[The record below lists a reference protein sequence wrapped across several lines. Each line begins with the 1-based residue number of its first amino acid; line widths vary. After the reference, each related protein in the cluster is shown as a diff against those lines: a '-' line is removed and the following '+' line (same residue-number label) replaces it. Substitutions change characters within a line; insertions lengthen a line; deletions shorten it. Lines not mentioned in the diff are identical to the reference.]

1 MKKADFMALV
11 GKNVEVILF
20 DGEKITG
27 KLFYVDEYSAKYR
40 YRTPGYFGIEG
51 SSWAFRFSH
60 VAKVKEI
67 KR

>member
-1 MKKADFMALV
+1 MKKADFMAFV

-27 KLFYVDEYSAKYR
+27 KLFYVDEDSAKYR
-40 YRTPGYFGIEG
+40 YRAPGYFGIEG

-60 VAKVKEI
+60 VEKVRLIE
-67 KR
+67 

>member
-1 MKKADFMALV
+1 MKKADLMTLV

-20 DGEKITG
+20 DGEKIKG
-27 KLFYVDEYSAKYR
+27 KLFYVDEVSAKYL
-40 YRTPGYFGIEG
+40 YRKPGYFGIEG

>member
-27 KLFYVDEYSAKYR
+27 KLFYVDENSAEYR
-40 YRTPGYFGIEG
+40 YRPPGYFGIEG
-51 SSWAFRFSH
+51 SAWAFRFSH
-60 VAKVKEI
+60 VKKVRLIE
-67 KR
+67 